1 MFEIV
6 LLFLLAAALVPPL
19 CLLGQVSV
27 LKKRVEW
34 VLATSAGP
42 EEYGYAL
49 AEAQRDLV
57 QSFDVFDSLL
67 ASLQYSHGV
76 LSPTARLFVSIFRER
91 AAAYVERGCE
101 GSLLSTQL
109 REDRLKQLAV
119 ILAQK
124 HQADLMR
131 RGYPPVNPDALD
143 NGDFSEYLRLLK
155 YFVQCYLA
163 HIEGAES
170 GRAVGARLFPA
181 EAF

>member
-27 LKKRVEW
+27 LKKRVER

-42 EEYGYAL
+42 EEYSYAL
-49 AEAQRDLV
+49 VAAQRDLV

-67 ASLQYSHGV
+67 ASLQYSHGA
-76 LSPTARLFVSIFRER
+76 LSPIARVFVATFRDR

-109 REDRLKQLAV
+109 RDDRLKQLAV
-119 ILAQK
+119 ALAQK
-124 HQADLMR
+124 HQADLAR
-131 RGYPPVNPDALD
+131 QGYPPVNQDALD
-143 NGDFSEYLRLLK
+143 NGDFSEYLKLLK
-155 YFVQCYLA
+155 YLVQCYLA
-163 HIEGAES
+163 YIEGGEN

-181 EAF
+181 EAL